1 MIVRALWA
9 AGGAVALALG
19 VVGVVTPLLPTVPFL
34 LLAAFCFARSSGRLH
49 HWLLTHPKLGPPIR
63 DWHQSG
69 AISPKAKRL
78 ATLSIG
84 VTFAVS
90 VLLGLTL
97 WVLVVQAVVL
107 TAVLVFIWRRPDA

>member
-9 AGGAVALALG
+9 TGGAVALAFG

-49 HWLLTHPKLGPPIR
+49 HWLLTHPKLGQPIR
-63 DWHQSG
+63 DWQQSG
-69 AISPKAKRL
+69 AISLKAKWL

-90 VLLGLTL
+90 VLLALPL
-97 WVLVVQAVVL
+97 WVLAIQATVL
-107 TAVLVFIWRRPDA
+107 TAVLVFIWQRPDA

>member
-19 VVGVVTPLLPTVPFL
+19 LVGIVTPLLPTVPFL
-34 LLAAFCFARSSGRLH
+34 LLAAFCFARSSSRLH
-49 HWLLTHPKLGPPIR
+49 RWLVDHPKLGPPIR
-63 DWHQSG
+63 DWQKNG
-69 AISPKAKRL
+69 AISPRAKRL

-90 VLLGLTL
+90 VALGLRW
-97 WVLVVQAVVL
+97 WVLAAQLVVL
-107 TAVLVFIWRRPDA
+107 AAVLVFIWRRPDA

>member
-9 AGGAVALALG
+9 TGGAVALALG

-49 HWLLTHPKLGPPIR
+49 DWLVTHPTLGPPIR
-63 DWHQSG
+63 DWQHSG
-69 AISPKAKRL
+69 AIRPKAKRL

-84 VTFAVS
+84 VTLVVS

-97 WVLVVQAVVL
+97 WILAVQAAVL